1 MAKDVASVPFALWP
15 FVLFSGGYASSYV
28 VVALSVVLTPRLA
41 RKAEIVCKLAP
52 CGGKARVGWGGCN
65 IRPHRR

>member
-1 MAKDVASVPFALWP
+1 MAEDVASVPFALWP

-28 VVALSVVLTPRLA
+28 VVALSVVLPRLA

-52 CGGKARVGWGGCN
+52 CGGGGQGWGGCN
-65 IRPHRR
+65 IRPYRR